1 MDISKELAHDLLAHL
16 ECGKHVT
23 CSACRLKDEDCD
35 HNLESCAEA
44 LRLELEGVE
53 HIANV
58 SQETAK
64 TQEARLPEPDRPT
77 KYITISVAE
86 YHFLTKAAAWLE
98 VILADGTYSHQHTV
112 DAVRDAVED
121 MKKAAEAGAAE

>member
-1 MDISKELAHDLLAHL
+1 MDISKELAMDLLTHL

-44 LRLELEGVE
+44 LRHALEGVE
-53 HIANV
+53 QNDNV

-64 TQEARLPEPDRPT
+64 NQEAMLPEPDKAT
-77 KYITISVAE
+77 KYITITVAE
-86 YHFLTKAAAWLE
+86 YHCLTKAATLLE
-98 VILADGTYSHQHTV
+98 AILNCQSYHYDGLV
-112 DAVRDAVED
+112 AAVRKILQA
-121 MKKAAEAGAAE
+121 MQPTAEAGAAE